1 MTKKLNINLYYND
14 AGDYNDAGETILDV
28 LMKDFNDFL
37 NDYIKKVLK

>member
-1 MTKKLNINLYYND
+1 VTKKLNINLYYND
-14 AGDYNDAGETILDV
+14 VGETILDV

>member
-1 MTKKLNINLYYND
+1 MTKKLNIDLY
-14 AGDYNDAGETILDV
+14 YNDAGETILDV

>member
-1 MTKKLNINLYYND
+1 MTKKLNINLYYK
-14 AGDYNDAGETILDV
+14 DAGETILDV

>member
-1 MTKKLNINLYYND
+1 MIKKNKDFIKININLY
-14 AGDYNDAGETILDV
+14 YNDAGETILDV

>member
-1 MTKKLNINLYYND
+1 MTKKLNINLYYN
-14 AGDYNDAGETILDV
+14 GAGETILDV

>member
-1 MTKKLNINLYYND
+1 MTKKLKINLY
-14 AGDYNDAGETILDV
+14 YNDAGETILDV

>member
-1 MTKKLNINLYYND
+1 MNKTLNINLYYKAD
-14 AGDYNDAGETILDV
+14 GENILDV

>member
-1 MTKKLNINLYYND
+1 MTKKLNINLH
-14 AGDYNDAGETILDV
+14 YNDAGETILDV

>member
-1 MTKKLNINLYYND
+1 MNVNKTLNINLYYKED
-14 AGDYNDAGETILDV
+14 GETILDV

>member
-1 MTKKLNINLYYND
+1 MTKKLNINLHFI
-14 AGDYNDAGETILDV
+14 DAGETILDV

>member
-1 MTKKLNINLYYND
+1 MTKKLNINLYYD
-14 AGDYNDAGETILDV
+14 DAGETILDV

>member
-14 AGDYNDAGETILDV
+14 DGETILDV

>member
-14 AGDYNDAGETILDV
+14 AGENILDV

>member
-1 MTKKLNINLYYND
+1 MNKMLNINVYYKEE
-14 AGDYNDAGETILDV
+14 GENILDV

>member
-1 MTKKLNINLYYND
+1 MNNILNINLYYKED
-14 AGDYNDAGETILDV
+14 GENILDV

>member
-1 MTKKLNINLYYND
+1 MNVNNTLNINLYYKED
-14 AGDYNDAGETILDV
+14 GENIVDV